1 MSVDFVIITALEEER
16 DAVLSKLPNYKKLPP
31 TEDDIRVYF
40 NCELSFE
47 YPDGTSGLYSI
58 ILLCLLDY
66 GRVQA
71 LNATKDAINR
81 WKPRY
86 VLLVGIAG
94 GIEENGV
101 ALGDIVVSDLAV
113 DYELQNDSFYN
124 TPSVLLCRVGDS
136 IFQKHRKRRHL
147 RRT

>member
-71 LNATKDAINR
+71 LNA
-81 WKPRY
+81 
-86 VLLVGIAG
+86 
-94 GIEENGV
+94 
-101 ALGDIVVSDLAV
+101 VSYTHLT
-113 DYELQNDSFYN
+113 LP
-124 TPSVLLCRVGDS
+124 TICSV
-136 IFQKHRKRRHL
+136 
-147 RRT
+147 